1 MKKFLLMFLLAC
13 GATAMANTTDPIQEK
28 KFNASTVHSTKET
41 VKASKATAATLKAET
56 IKEDHASHIVA
67 DNSRYGL
74 GTYIVEFI
82 NRNNVKIMK
91 RLLID

>member
-1 MKKFLLMFLLAC
+1 MFLLAC
-13 GATAMANTTDPIQEK
+13 GATAMANNTDPIQDNK
-28 KFNASTVHSTKET
+28 KLNASAVHSAKET
-41 VKASKATAATLKAET
+41 VKTKATATFKADLSR
-56 IKEDHASHIVA
+56 EDNTSHAVA

-82 NRNNVKIMK
+82 NRNNVKIMR